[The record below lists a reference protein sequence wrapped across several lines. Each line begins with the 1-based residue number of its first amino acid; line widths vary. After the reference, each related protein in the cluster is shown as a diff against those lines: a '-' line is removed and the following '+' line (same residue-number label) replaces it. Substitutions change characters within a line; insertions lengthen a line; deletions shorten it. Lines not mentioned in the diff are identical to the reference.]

1 MVAVAS
7 AGEQRRVGARR
18 TGLGWSAAAA
28 VTLVVGLGARL
39 AIASVG
45 VGDRS
50 ALVMASLLAI
60 GAWLAARLLGG
71 PRTAFLVTLGLMA
84 LFTVAALPPRNAPE
98 YDDVEAVY
106 RTDQLVVTAQLS
118 VPSGMSQQPA
128 LLTLLAQPVFPAAQP
143 TFGLAGEVN
152 GTPLGWQCAFA
163 RGVQRLAL
171 PLPQRALS
179 SASTLDVRLHL
190 TGSPS
195 RETDY
200 LLVYTSSRR
209 GGVLVS
215 LEGAP
220 NPDRTATLCSL
231 E

>member
-1 MVAVAS
+1 M
-7 AGEQRRVGARR
+7 
-18 TGLGWSAAAA
+18 AAAA
-28 VTLVVGLGARL
+28 TLVVGLGLRL
-39 AIASVG
+39 AIGSVG

-50 ALVMASLLAI
+50 ALVMATLLAI

-71 PRTAFLVTLGLMA
+71 PRTAFVVALGLMA
-84 LFTVAALPPRNAPE
+84 LFNVAALPPRNAPE
-98 YDDVEAVY
+98 YDDLEAVY
-106 RTDQLVVTAQLS
+106 RTDQVLTAQLP
-118 VPSGMSQQPA
+118 VAPGRPQQPA
-128 LLTLLAQPVFPAAQP
+128 MLTLLAQPIFPAAQP

-152 GTPLGWQCAFA
+152 GAPLGWQCAFT
-163 RGVQRLAL
+163 RGIQRVAL
-171 PLPQRALS
+171 PLPQGALS

-209 GGVLVS
+209 GGVLLS
-215 LEGAP
+215 LESAQ
-220 NPDRTATLCSL
+220 NPDRNATRCSP

>member
-1 MVAVAS
+1 M
-7 AGEQRRVGARR
+7 
-18 TGLGWSAAAA
+18 AAAA
-28 VTLVVGLGARL
+28 TLVVGLGSRL
-39 AIASVG
+39 AIGSVG

-50 ALVMASLLAI
+50 ALVMATLLTI

-71 PRTAFLVTLGLMA
+71 PRTALVVTLGLMA
-84 LFTVAALPPRNAPE
+84 LFNVAALAPRNAPE
-98 YDDVEAVY
+98 YDDVEAAY
-106 RTDQLVVTAQLS
+106 RTDQVLTAQLP
-118 VPSGMSQQPA
+118 VPSGVPQPPA
-128 LLTLLAQPVFPAAQP
+128 MLTLLAEPKFPAAQP

-163 RGVQRLAL
+163 RGIQRLAL
-171 PLPQRALS
+171 PLPQSALS

-209 GGVLVS
+209 GALQVS
-215 LEGAP
+215 LESAP
-220 NPDRTATLCSL
+220 NPDRTSTFCSL

>member
-1 MVAVAS
+1 M
-7 AGEQRRVGARR
+7 
-18 TGLGWSAAAA
+18 AAAA
-28 VTLVVGLGARL
+28 TLVVGLGTRL
-39 AIASVG
+39 AIGSVG

-50 ALVMASLLAI
+50 ALVMATLLTI

-71 PRTAFLVTLGLMA
+71 PRTAFVVTLGLMV
-84 LFTVAALPPRNAPE
+84 LFNVAALPTRNAPE

-106 RTDQLVVTAQLS
+106 RTDQVVAAQLP
-118 VPSGMSQQPA
+118 VPSGIPQQPA
-128 LLTLLAQPVFPAAQP
+128 MLTLLAQPIFPAARP

-163 RGVQRLAL
+163 RGIQRLAL
-171 PLPQRALS
+171 PLPQRALN
-179 SASTLDVRLHL
+179 SASTLDVRLRL

-200 LLVYTSSRR
+200 LLVYTYSRR
-209 GGVLVS
+209 GGLMVS
-215 LEGAP
+215 LENAQ
-220 NPDRTATLCSL
+220 NADRTATLCSP